1 MKSIIALTMLL
12 ITGLTFAQMP
22 NDTVLRMP
30 DGKIEIQSSV
40 MATNG
45 CYSAGR
51 AVTGAPSGVSQVKNA
66 ILITYPLQHSGA
78 ENCTMMM
85 TLVRFKLLVAA
96 PKNAQAIIIYTT
108 DSYRKTISA
117 RALALPK

>member
-1 MKSIIALTMLL
+1 MKSIIALTLL
-12 ITGLTFAQMP
+12 LLAGLTFAQMP

-51 AVTGAPSGVSQVKNA
+51 AVSGAPSGASKIKNA

-78 ENCTMMM
+78 EICTMMM
-85 TLVRFKLLVAA
+85 TLVRFKLVVAA

-108 DSYRKTISA
+108 DSSRKSISA
-117 RALALPK
+117 RALALPE